1 MKRIITG
8 KPKSII
14 ELILRIA
21 IIIMLSL
28 LLILTVNSVR
38 NTKNVHDIIYFA
50 PNGEVYKYLQ
60 ADNIYVWKTNG
71 VADFNYNGERIR
83 LSGNFIITTR
93 KVE

>member
-1 MKRIITG
+1 MRRIITG
-8 KPKSII
+8 KPKSVL
-14 ELILRIA
+14 ELVIRIVS
-21 IIIMLSL
+21 IGMLSA

-50 PNGEVYKYLQ
+50 PNGEVIKYLE

-83 LSGNFIITTR
+83 LSGDFIITTR